1 MKLLLEIIICA
12 CVVGFITSIGM
23 ILPYP
28 PLTELIKTGGNFA
41 IVFQRQQDWIK
52 IYGCGLMGI
61 SALAIS
67 LSWYFYKK
75 LQ

>member
-1 MKLLLEIIICA
+1 MRLLLEIIICA

-41 IVFQRQQDWIK
+41 IVFQRQQDWITVHGW
-52 IYGCGLMGI
+52 YLMTITTIIFSFSVG
-61 SALAIS
+61 
-67 LSWYFYKK
+67 FYKK
-75 LQ
+75 IQ